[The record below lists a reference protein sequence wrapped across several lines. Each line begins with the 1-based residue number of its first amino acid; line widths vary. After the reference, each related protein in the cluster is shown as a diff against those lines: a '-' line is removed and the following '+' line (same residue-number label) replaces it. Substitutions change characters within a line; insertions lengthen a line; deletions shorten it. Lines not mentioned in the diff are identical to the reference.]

1 MAPKKTSEI
10 SRNSTS
16 KSAPGLA
23 RPELAAYLENEL
35 EVSRF
40 KDYCPNGLQVEGKNR
55 IERIVTGVT
64 ASLALIE
71 HAIEL
76 KADAVLVHHGYFW
89 RGEDARITGPK
100 QARIKRLLQHDIN
113 LFAYHLP
120 LDAHPQWG
128 NNVQL
133 GRHLGLQVTGQAG
146 EQALVTL
153 GRTRRA
159 VKLAQLARLVQTQLG
174 RTPLVIGAPD
184 QNIKKIAWC
193 TGAAQSMIEVAWAAG
208 CDVYLSGEISEPTAH
223 FCRETGMA
231 YLACGHHATERY
243 GVQAL
248 GQHLA
253 QHFGL
258 NHDFVDIDNPA

>member
-1 MAPKKTSEI
+1 
-10 SRNSTS
+10 
-16 KSAPGLA
+16 
-23 RPELAAYLENEL
+23 
-35 EVSRF
+35 
-40 KDYCPNGLQVEGKNR
+40 VEGKPQ
-55 IERIVTGVT
+55 IQRIVTGVT

-71 HAIEL
+71 RAIEL
-76 KADAVLVHHGYFW
+76 KADAILVHHGYFW

-100 QARIKRLLQHDIN
+100 RNRLKRLLQQDIN

-133 GRHLGLQVTGQAG
+133 GQRLGFRATGQAG
-146 EQALVTL
+146 EQGLVALGQLKRRMSLQQLAQQVEEVL
-153 GRTRRA
+153 GRA
-159 VKLAQLARLVQTQLG
+159 
-174 RTPLVIGAPD
+174 PLVIGSP
-184 QNIKKIAWC
+184 QQGVKKIGWC
-193 TGAAQSMIEVAWAAG
+193 TGAGQSMIEVAWAAG

-243 GVQAL
+243 GIQTL

-253 QHFGL
+253 QRFGL
-258 NHDFVDIDNPA
+258 MHDFIDIDNPA